1 MLENEI
7 THTGADSELDFGG
20 GYLTQSTVFFMRGV
34 LTLLF
39 AIGNIAVRGSI
50 VPSWIRPCAQA
61 LPTHDTHPLP
71 LPEVLDPLPNSE
83 VLNLLNN
90 LVLSFNISLHLLNQC
105 EYILSMN
112 SKVLKPD
119 YLSCVKPLSRHKLIT
134 TLPLP
139 CSFSSK
145 LIILILST

>member
-1 MLENEI
+1 M
-7 THTGADSELDFGG
+7 DFGG
-20 GYLTQSTVFFMRGV
+20 PSDSFYCLFYVGSF